1 MYSAA
6 EFVSQA
12 VNGVVIGLLYALIAL
27 GFSLALGVMGVIN
40 FAHGVLLACGAYFAF
55 TLRPIVGFW
64 PALLISPL
72 LVGLIGLLLEF
83 PVRRTYGKDPLFGLL
98 LTTGAA
104 MALEELLRIIWGSI
118 GRSLV
123 APPFVAGPI
132 NLGFMPYSKYRL
144 FLAVLSVLLIGLVWL
159 FLEKTPYGAI
169 IRAGAFDSEM
179 VIALGIDLK
188 KLRTLVFGLAT
199 ALAGIA
205 GVIAAPLWS
214 IKPTMGT
221 DAIMPAF
228 VVVVI
233 GGVGSFWGMVLGGLI
248 VGLGTSVSVIFLPR
262 TSQIVMYA
270 LMALVI
276 LIRPRG
282 LMGEKSIL
290 E

>member
-1 MYSAA
+1 MVSFP
-6 EFVSQA
+6 ELVSQA
-12 VNGVVIGLLYALIAL
+12 MNGVVIGLLYALIAL
-27 GFSLALGVMGVIN
+27 GFNLTLGVMGVIN
-40 FAHGVLLACGAYFAF
+40 FTHGVLLAWGGYFAF
-55 TLRPIVGFW
+55 TLRPIIGFW
-64 PALLISPL
+64 PALLISPI
-72 LVGLIGLLLEF
+72 LVGIMGLLLEF

-98 LTTGAA
+98 LTAGAA
-104 MALEELLRIIWGSI
+104 MALEELCRTIWGSV
-118 GRSLV
+118 GRSLA

-132 NLGFMPYSKYRL
+132 MLGFMPYSKYRL
-144 FLAVLSVLLIGLVWL
+144 FLAGLSLLLIFLVWA

-179 VIALGIDLK
+179 IMALGIDLK
-188 KLRTLVFGLAT
+188 RLRTLVFGLAT
-199 ALAGIA
+199 ALAGLA

-214 IKPTMGT
+214 LKPTMGN

-248 VGLGTSVSVIFLPR
+248 VGISTSISVIVLPR

-276 LIRPRG
+276 LVRPRG
-282 LMGEKSIL
+282 LMGERSIL

>member
-1 MYSAA
+1 MVSFQ
-6 EFVSQA
+6 ELVSQGM
-12 VNGVVIGLLYALIAL
+12 NGVVIGLLYALIAL
-27 GFSLALGVMGVIN
+27 GFNMTLGVMGVIN
-40 FAHGVLLACGAYFAF
+40 FTHGVLLAWGGYFAF
-55 TLRPIVGFW
+55 TLRPNIGFW
-64 PALLISPL
+64 PALLVAPI
-72 LVGLIGLLLEF
+72 LVGLMGLLLEF

-98 LTTGAA
+98 LTAGAA
-104 MALEELLRIIWGSI
+104 MALEELIRMIWGSV

-132 NLGFMPYSKYRL
+132 MLGFMPYSKYRL
-144 FLAVLSVLLIGLVWL
+144 FLAGLSLLLIFLVWA

-169 IRAGAFDSEM
+169 IRGGAFDSEM
-179 VIALGIDLK
+179 IMALGIDLK
-188 KLRTLVFGLAT
+188 RLRTLVFGLAT
-199 ALAGIA
+199 ALAGLA

-214 IKPTMGT
+214 LKPTMGN

-248 VGLGTSVSVIFLPR
+248 VGTATSISVIVLPR

-276 LIRPRG
+276 MVRPRG
-282 LMGEKSIL
+282 LMGERSIL